1 MVVILKP
8 GAIIRLPATT
18 KKLLFPPLSICF
30 QSHLFFEKRLDWE
43 LTGSSINSFHPH
55 LVLKCLKLEQLFVHI
70 FFRKILLDCLRF
82 PLPCFILLAEV
93 IPKTMRQI
101 FSLIPFFIKAFA
113 TLLDSTFWSFVSSLC
128 EVRMVRRTARR
139 AHVSSRHVC
148 GQFFWTTSTPVMS
161 TMPFTFV
168 WILISFWTEPMNG
181 LSTARTAIIKRH
193 EPMTLNKRRH
203 LSSTINPI
211 SARLRCKSTDQCR
224 LLHGSINQCSVL
236 CVATYVRT
244 LRRKA
249 STD

>member
-18 KKLLFPPLSICF
+18 KKLLFPPLSLCF

-43 LTGSSINSFHPH
+43 LTGSSINSFHSH

-113 TLLDSTFWSFVSSLC
+113 TLLDSTFDLFLAVSLRWG
-128 EVRMVRRTARR
+128 EWWGERRGELTLVVA
-139 AHVSSRHVC
+139 
-148 GQFFWTTSTPVMS
+148 
-161 TMPFTFV
+161 TFV
-168 WILISFWTEPMNG
+168 DNFFEQP
-181 LSTARTAIIKRH
+181 AH
-193 EPMTLNKRRH
+193 
-203 LSSTINPI
+203 
-211 SARLRCKSTDQCR
+211 Q
-224 LLHGSINQCSVL
+224 
-236 CVATYVRT
+236 
-244 LRRKA
+244 
-249 STD
+249 